1 MDLVAVLA
9 QTDGVG
15 HLPIKQTTYAK
26 IRQMHE
32 LETFKLIERIS
43 TLLRSEERKKYSAIG
58 LQPVHGQVLEFLA
71 KCNKYSNTHASVA
84 EYLGL
89 TKGTVS
95 QSIQILERKNF
106 LQKTIDSQDGRVMH
120 LSLTEK
126 GHVLIDELKPLD
138 IFRQAEAKVDHLEF
152 DTIQNALQSTLS
164 VLQQVNHSKS
174 FGLCRTCS
182 YFTVE
187 AHHYQCGFTD
197 EALDRDDTDKI
208 CREHTPKPNPFIDQ
222 E

>member
-1 MDLVAVLA
+1 MLA
-9 QTDGVG
+9 
-15 HLPIKQTTYAK
+15 TYVK
-26 IRQMHE
+26 IIRMHE

-43 TLLRSEERKKYSAIG
+43 TLLRSEERKKYAAIG
-58 LQPVHGQVLEFLA
+58 LQPIHGQVLEYLA

-95 QSIQILERKNF
+95 QSIQILERKKF
-106 LQKTIDSQDGRVMH
+106 LQKTIDSLDGRVMH
-120 LSLTEK
+120 LSLTEI
-126 GHVLIDELKPLD
+126 GHALIDELKPLD
-138 IFRQAEAKVDHLEF
+138 IFRQAEAKVSHLEF
-152 DTIQNALQSTLS
+152 DSIQNALQSTLGL
-164 VLQQVNHSKS
+164 LQKVNHSKS
-174 FGLCRTCS
+174 FGLCRSCS

-187 AHHYQCGFTD
+187 AHHYQCGLTD

-208 CREHTPKPNPFIDQ
+208 CRDHTPKPNPFIDQ